1 MDYFICQGVGI
12 LAEELLPFLN
22 KQKCIEIIKKEYPDE
37 EVSEAD
43 FDIEDYFHGAPFAN
57 LAELLTFCDDTNT
70 ITYGDTGGCGTS
82 YFYYIPSYP
91 WERTENEPQSVDEVH
106 ERIIDAVLKLC
117 DMPREQIEDM
127 INDEIYD
134 VGCG

>member
-1 MDYFICQGVGI
+1 MDYFICQGIGI
-12 LAEELLPFLN
+12 SAEELFPFLD
-22 KQKCIEIIKKEYPDE
+22 KQKCITTIKRLHPEAK
-37 EVSEAD
+37 VSEAD
-43 FDIEDYFHGAPFAN
+43 FDIEDWIFGMPYDS